1 MWCQRNISYYY
12 HRHCRK
18 QLCGYFFFL
27 ETTIWDKQEAFMSQ
41 KFKEQHLKWKMSLWT
56 LWLNAFLLNKSIPLK
71 NKKLT
76 EPKSLN
82 CSVCLHYPIRFHSH
96 RLTQLLMNWSIQR
109 KQSLKDH
116 DKVSVICRKSLTPCI
131 SNQWHH
137 SSLVSNKSSSKR
149 PHWSFIWQ
157 FHINKSS
164 SVWMTQRQIKLR
176 DSWFFSLPFHSQS
189 LCVTLS
195 LERVCVWERQRA
207 SQFRLVC
214 VVYQGLENA
223 ALRSGC
229 VSTCK
234 SNVSEWE
241 SEWVSERVSEKHSFS
256 RLELLWFLMFQSP
269 AHIKHTPIKS
279 QLYQFSAFD
288 KHILLTMFCW
298 SDTI

>member
-1 MWCQRNISYYY
+1 
-12 HRHCRK
+12 
-18 QLCGYFFFL
+18 
-27 ETTIWDKQEAFMSQ
+27 
-41 KFKEQHLKWKMSLWT
+41 MSLWS
-56 LWLNAFLLNKSIPLK
+56 LDRFNAFLLNKSIPLK

-82 CSVCLHYPIRFHSH
+82 CSVFTLPNQVSFTS
-96 RLTQLLMNWSIQR
+96 TNTVVDE
-109 KQSLKDH
+109 LKYSKKTVFERCH
-116 DKVSVICRKSLTPCI
+116 DNVPVICRKSLTPCI

-137 SSLVSNKSSSKR
+137 SSLVSNKSSSKS

-164 SVWMTQRQIKLR
+164 SVWMAQRQIKLR

-241 SEWVSERVSEKHSFS
+241 SEWVREKHSFS

-269 AHIKHTPIKS
+269 AHIQSNSHSTHTYQITALPVLCLRQTHSLDNVLLIRYNISVHKLSLCASSVKKKS
-279 QLYQFSAFD
+279 EIVSEVHASFIQ
-288 KHILLTMFCW
+288 
-298 SDTI
+298 